1 MLTLMTSPLLAPI
14 QKNFSTLFQCLKDSD
29 FLVIINPSKCE
40 FDVLNHLTFLGHS
53 VTAQGIQA
61 LLDKAEAIQ
70 QFSQSNT
77 PHKLK
82 EFL

>member
-1 MLTLMTSPLLAPI
+1 MLTLMTFPLLAPT

-40 FDVLNHLTFLGHS
+40 FGVLIISPFLGYY
-53 VTAQGIQA
+53 VIAQEI
-61 LLDKAEAIQ
+61 LDKVEGIK

-82 EFL
+82 QFH